1 MYFLSYKTFV
11 WPQNPHTYRE
21 VASRTPEYYTQDGET
36 YYRGMSDLKR
46 TISGS
51 GVFYG
56 EDAYEQYLKLQ
67 KLMTEI
73 SAGNLPHPIFGIRYC
88 YFTLLEVT
96 QEPKENYVSYRFEFT
111 QALLNGEVP
120 K

>member
-1 MYFLSYKTFV
+1 MDFLSFKTFV
-11 WPQNPHTYRE
+11 WPQNPTTYRE
-21 VASRTPEYYTQDGET
+21 VATRTPEYYTQDGET

-73 SAGNLPHPIFGIRYC
+73 SAGNLAHPIFGIRYC

-96 QEPKENYVSYRFEFT
+96 QEPKDNYVSYRFEFT
-111 QALLNGEVP
+111 QAQLNGEVP
-120 K
+120 R

>member
-1 MYFLSYKTFV
+1 MDYLSFKTFV
-11 WPQNPHTYRE
+11 WPQNPTTYRE
-21 VASRTPEYYTQDGET
+21 VATRTPEYYTQDGET
-36 YYRGMSDLKR
+36 YYRGMSNLKR
-46 TISGS
+46 TISGT

-67 KLMTEI
+67 KLMNEM
-73 SAGNLPHPIFGIRYC
+73 SAGNLAHPIFGIRYC

-96 QEPKENYVSYRFEFT
+96 QEPKENYVNYRFEFT
-111 QALLNGEVP
+111 QALMNGEVP

>member
-1 MYFLSYKTFV
+1 MNYLSYKTFV
-11 WPQNPHTYRE
+11 WPQNPTTYRE
-21 VASRTPEYYTQDGET
+21 VATRTPVYYTQDGET

-46 TISGS
+46 IISGT

-56 EDAYEQYLKLQ
+56 EDAYTQYLALQ
-67 KLMTEI
+67 KLLNDM
-73 SAGNLPHPIFGIRYC
+73 SAGNLEHPIFGIRYC
-88 YFTLLEVT
+88 YLTLLEVT

-111 QALLNGEVP
+111 QAKANGEVP

>member
-1 MYFLSYKTFV
+1 MDFLSFKTFV
-11 WPQNPHTYRE
+11 WPQNPTTYRE
-21 VASRTPEYYTQDGET
+21 VATRTPEYYTQDGET
-36 YYRGMSDLKR
+36 YYRGMSELKR

-67 KLMTEI
+67 KLMNEI
-73 SAGNLPHPIFGIRYC
+73 SAGNLAHPIFGIRYC

-111 QALLNGEVP
+111 QALLNGEGP

>member
-1 MYFLSYKTFV
+1 MNFLSYKTFV
-11 WPQNPHTYRE
+11 WPQNPHTYKE
-21 VASRTPEYYTQDGET
+21 VATRTPVYYTQDGTT
-36 YYRGMSDLKR
+36 YFEGMSALKR

-56 EDAYEQYLKLQ
+56 ADAYNKYKKLQ
-67 KLMTEI
+67 KLMEDMD
-73 SAGNLPHPIFGIRYC
+73 AGKLEHPIFGIRYC
-88 YFTLLEVT
+88 YLTLLEVT

-111 QALLNGEVP
+111 QARLNGEIP

>member
-1 MYFLSYKTFV
+1 MDFLSFKTFV
-11 WPQNPHTYRE
+11 WPQNPTTYRE
-21 VASRTPEYYTQDGET
+21 VTTRTPEYYTQDGET

-73 SAGNLPHPIFGIRYC
+73 SAGNLAHPIFGIRYC

-120 K
+120 R

>member
-1 MYFLSYKTFV
+1 MDYLSYKTFV
-11 WPQNPHTYRE
+11 WPQNPHIYRE
-21 VASRTPEYYTQDGET
+21 ITTRTPEYYTQDGEV
-36 YYRGMSDLKR
+36 YFRGMSALKR
-46 TISGS
+46 TIIGS

-56 EDAYEQYLKLQ
+56 EDAYEQYKKLQ
-67 KLMTEI
+67 KLSEDMA
-73 SAGNLPHPIFGIRYC
+73 AGNLEHPIFGIRFC
-88 YFTLLEVT
+88 YLTLLEVT

>member
-1 MYFLSYKTFV
+1 MDFLSFKTFV
-11 WPQNPHTYRE
+11 WPQNPTTYRE
-21 VASRTPEYYTQDGET
+21 VATRTPEYYTQDGET

-56 EDAYEQYLKLQ
+56 EDAYEQDLKLQ

-73 SAGNLPHPIFGIRYC
+73 SAGNLAHPIFGIRYC

-96 QEPKENYVSYRFEFT
+96 QEPKDNYVSYRFEFT

-120 K
+120 R

>member
-1 MYFLSYKTFV
+1 MDYLSFKTFV
-11 WPQNPHTYRE
+11 WPQNPTTYRE
-21 VASRTPEYYTQDGET
+21 VATRTPEYYTQDGET
-36 YYRGMSDLKR
+36 YYRGMSNLKR
-46 TISGS
+46 TISGA

-67 KLMTEI
+67 KLMNEM
-73 SAGNLPHPIFGIRYC
+73 SAGNLAHPIFGIRYC

-111 QALLNGEVP
+111 QALMNGEVP

>member
-73 SAGNLPHPIFGIRYC
+73 SAGNLAHPIFGIRYC

-120 K
+120 R

>member
-1 MYFLSYKTFV
+1 MDYLSYKTFV

-21 VASRTPEYYTQDGET
+21 VTTRTPVYSTDSGVTSFE
-36 YYRGMSDLKR
+36 GMSSLKR

-56 EDAYEQYLKLQ
+56 EDAYDQYKLLQ
-67 KLMTEI
+67 KLAEEAG
-73 SAGNLPHPIFGIRYC
+73 AGNLEHPIFGIRYC
-88 YFTLLEVT
+88 YLTLLEVT

-111 QALLNGEVP
+111 QALQNGEIP
-120 K
+120 Q

>member
-1 MYFLSYKTFV
+1 MDYLSFKTFV
-11 WPQNPHTYRE
+11 WPQNPTTYRE
-21 VASRTPEYYTQDGET
+21 VATRTPEYYTQDGET
-36 YYRGMSDLKR
+36 YYRGMSNLKR
-46 TISGS
+46 TISGT

-67 KLMTEI
+67 KLMNEM
-73 SAGNLPHPIFGIRYC
+73 SAGNLAHPIFGIRYC

-111 QALLNGEVP
+111 QALMNGEVP

>member
-1 MYFLSYKTFV
+1 MDFLSFKTFV
-11 WPQNPHTYRE
+11 WPQNPTTYRE
-21 VASRTPEYYTQDGET
+21 VATRTPEYYTQDGET

-73 SAGNLPHPIFGIRYC
+73 SAGNLAHPIFGIRYC

-96 QEPKENYVSYRFEFT
+96 QEPKDNYVSYRFEFT

-120 K
+120 R

>member
-1 MYFLSYKTFV
+1 MNFLSYKTFV

-21 VASRTPEYYTQDGET
+21 VTTRTPEYYTEDGET
-36 YYRGMSDLKR
+36 YFAGMSSLKR
-46 TISGS
+46 TITGS

-56 EDAYEQYLKLQ
+56 EDAYEQYKKLQ
-67 KLMTEI
+67 KLSEDM
-73 SAGNLPHPIFGIRYC
+73 SAGNLEHPIFGIRYC
-88 YFTLLEVT
+88 YLTLLEVT

-111 QALLNGEVP
+111 QAKINGEVP